1 MNLCDS
7 DDQTLAKLPCYRSV
21 PSLVPLKV
29 SGLAALAACHYL
41 PEMRE
46 KIFSVLYK
54 AINSSV
60 KELQVAGKEAM
71 NKVWLC
77 VCVCVCVCVH
87 VCVCGMCV

>member
-1 MNLCDS
+1 M
-7 DDQTLAKLPCYRSV
+7 
-21 PSLVPLKV
+21 PLKV

-71 NKVWLC
+71 SKVREGRGGEGRGGEGRGGEGRGGEGRGGEGE
-77 VCVCVCVCVH
+77 VGRGGEGRVRAR
-87 VCVCGMCV
+87 